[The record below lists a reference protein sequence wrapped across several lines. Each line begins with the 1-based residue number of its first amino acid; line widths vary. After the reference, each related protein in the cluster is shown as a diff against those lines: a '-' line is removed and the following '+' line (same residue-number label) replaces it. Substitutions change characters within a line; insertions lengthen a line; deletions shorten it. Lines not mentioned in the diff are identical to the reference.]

1 MNKIK
6 KSKIR
11 YNIFLPSFILII
23 CTIIFSMLD
32 NTKFIEITTYAKDMM
47 ITKFGWLFSITGI
60 ICLLCIVLAYFS
72 PLGNIKIGGKN
83 ASPFM
88 KKSSCVFIIL
98 CTTIAAGILF
108 WGTSEPI
115 YHLSSPPESLG
126 IKPFSPQAAKYAMET
141 MYLHWTFMPYAFYT
155 VPAIVFAFAYYNMKR
170 PFSIGSQIS
179 PLLKNR
185 KQDKF
190 DMIVDIVIL
199 FAISFAI
206 ASSFATS
213 IMNVGGGLN
222 ELLNIPNDKTLWI
235 IIAII
240 GTIAFIISS
249 GSGLFKGIKILSNI
263 NIYIYFIILLVL
275 LILGPSTYMLS
286 GGTEAFGGFLTN
298 LFDKALFTGAFAG
311 DPWPKDWTTFYWSN
325 WMAWAPVTAIFL
337 ARLCYG
343 YTLKEVIVINFV
355 LPSLFSTAWM
365 TILSGIAINFQMN
378 GVIDLVSI
386 INEKGYGSATYA
398 ILQQFPLS
406 NVLIAIYI
414 FAVFISFVTATD
426 STVNAMASIST
437 SGISDG
443 EDEAPLIIKILWG
456 SIVGV
461 VSIIFIS
468 SLGIDGIKML
478 SYLGGIPALFLGIL
492 SVLSLFVIIKKHKE
506 LDLTESYSNSDL
518 TEDYRELGVTEDS
531 DDIN

>member
-1 MNKIK
+1 MTKT
-6 KSKIR
+6 KIR
-11 YNIFLPSFILII
+11 YNVFLPSFILII
-23 CTIIFSMLD
+23 CTILFSIAD
-32 NTKFIEITTYAKDMM
+32 NNMFVEITTYAKNMM
-47 ITKFGWLFSITGI
+47 ISQFGWLFSITGI
-60 ICLLCIVLAYFS
+60 VCLISIIAAYFS
-72 PLGNIKIGGKN
+72 PIGNIKIGGES
-83 ASPFM
+83 AHPLM

-115 YHLSSPPESLG
+115 YHLASPPASLG
-126 IKPFSPQAAKYAMET
+126 IEPLSPQAAKYAMET

-185 KQDKF
+185 DQRKF
-190 DMIVDIVIL
+190 DTIVDVIIL

-222 ELLNIPNDKTLWI
+222 ELLNIANNKTLWI
-235 IIAII
+235 IIAVV
-240 GTIAFIISS
+240 GTIAFVASS

-263 NIYIYFIILLVL
+263 NVYIYVIILLVL
-275 LILGPSTYMLS
+275 LLLGPSTYMLS
-286 GGTEAFGGFLTN
+286 SGTEAFGGFLTN
-298 LFDKALFTGAFAG
+298 LFDKALFTGSFAN

-365 TILSGIAINFQMN
+365 TILSGISINFQMN

-386 INEKGYGSATYA
+386 INEKGYGAATYA
-398 ILQQFPLS
+398 ILEQFPFS
-406 NVLIAIYI
+406 KVLIAIYI

-443 EDEAPLIIKILWG
+443 EEEAPLSIKVLWG
-456 SIVGV
+456 FVVGAV
-461 VSIIFIS
+461 AIIFIS

-478 SYLGGIPALFLGIL
+478 SYLGGMPALFLGIL
-492 SVLSLFVIIKKHKE
+492 SVVSLFVIIKSHKD
-506 LDLTESYSNSDL
+506 LDKTNKVEINEVDCEVA
-518 TEDYRELGVTEDS
+518 TDS
-531 DDIN
+531 IDS